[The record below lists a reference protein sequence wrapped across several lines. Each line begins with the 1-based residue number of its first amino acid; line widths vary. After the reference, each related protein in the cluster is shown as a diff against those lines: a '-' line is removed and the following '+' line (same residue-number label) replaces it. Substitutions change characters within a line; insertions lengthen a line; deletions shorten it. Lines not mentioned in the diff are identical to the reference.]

1 MTELQQHAF
10 GIVLHALRYGDNS
23 VIVEIYTQAL
33 GSVSFLVRQSQ
44 GGKNRLRASLWQ
56 PLTLVEV
63 VWVQHP
69 QANLQKPRELTIWK
83 PWHDI
88 PFQPVKATMALFL
101 GEFLWRTLHSEQANP
116 PLFHYM
122 LNALTWL
129 DESDEAVVN
138 FHIVFLLH
146 LTRFLGFQPNMD
158 TWEEG
163 ACFDLLAASF
173 TRTRPAHPY
182 YIDAVEAALVPKF
195 MRMDIRSMR
204 AVRLNGA
211 MRRRALEI
219 IVLYYR
225 LHIPEFP
232 ELKSLAVLTEVFS

>member
-1 MTELQQHAF
+1 MFKVEWMQKPEVVVHSRVELLFREWKSLVLTDRRMDHSRFAGAKVRQKTFTTKHFYKKSWKSCYFCSYIYLLTSFFRTFAVKMTELQQHAF

-101 GEFLWRTLHSEQANP
+101 GEFLWRTLDN
-116 PLFHYM
+116 
-122 LNALTWL
+122 LTIY
-129 DESDEAVVN
+129 N
-138 FHIVFLLH
+138 FTICRYRV
-146 LTRFLGFQPNMD
+146 
-158 TWEEG
+158 
-163 ACFDLLAASF
+163 
-173 TRTRPAHPY
+173 
-182 YIDAVEAALVPKF
+182 
-195 MRMDIRSMR
+195 
-204 AVRLNGA
+204 
-211 MRRRALEI
+211 
-219 IVLYYR
+219 IVL
-225 LHIPEFP
+225 
-232 ELKSLAVLTEVFS
+232 TC